1 MGKVTT
7 GFSMSLDGFIAGPN
21 DSPENPL
28 GDGGDRL
35 FKWYF
40 SGNLSDE
47 VPNGDDVIKM
57 SHEGAE
63 IVKEAAKAAGVLVTA
78 RRTFDIAHA
87 WDGRHPMDVPMV
99 VLTHRIPQEWVKQGS
114 PFTFVTDG
122 VESAIKKAKL
132 IAGKKN
138 VAVGAPSVVKQCL
151 NAGLLD
157 EIHIDLIPVLLGKGI
172 RLFDSLE
179 IEPLDLKL
187 VDVNASAG
195 VLHLTFSVVK

>member
-21 DSPENPL
+21 DSPDNSL
-28 GDGGDRL
+28 GDGGERL

-40 SGNLSDE
+40 AGNTDQD
-47 VPNGDDVIKM
+47 VPMGDGVMKM
-57 SHEGAE
+57 NR
-63 IVKEAAKAAGVLVTA
+63 EAAEMIKESARSAGVLVTA

-87 WDGRHPMDVPMV
+87 WGGRHPMDVPIV

-122 VESAIKKAKL
+122 VESAIKRARQ
-132 IAGKKN
+132 IAGDKD
-138 VAVGAPSVVKQCL
+138 VVIGAPSVVKQCL

-157 EIHIDLIPVLLGKGI
+157 EIHIDLVALLLGRGI

-179 IEPLDLKL
+179 IQPLDLKL
-187 VDVNASAG
+187 TDVNASGG